1 MDATGLCV
9 LFIYLRHLKSMK
21 ETRFIEQNK
30 EKWADYENM
39 LKEQSPDA
47 EKIYSLFYSISD
59 DLAYARSH
67 YPNRSVR
74 VYLNNLARNL
84 FRNVYSGR
92 KTTLRSALDFWKTDV
107 PMALYNTR
115 YEQLAA
121 LLVFFVAALI
131 GIVSCLS
138 DDQFAA
144 SILGKSYVRMTLEN
158 IHNGKPM
165 AVYDEDS
172 PFSMFLAIASNNLK
186 VCYIGF
192 SMGIMGGL
200 GTLYI
205 LLYNGIMVGTFQFF
219 FAKYNLLWSSFLT
232 IWMHGALEISSI
244 VIGSGAGFTIGK
256 GLLFPGTYSRLQ
268 SLLLAAR
275 RAITIMI
282 GISPV
287 IVVAAYIE
295 SFLTRYY
302 DMHEAIKLVLILASF
317 GFILF
322 YFVFY
327 PFIKKRSQK
336 EYSYQADG
344 LTYIKPVAFDP
355 RQIYTAGQI
364 SGFSLQFFGKV
375 FQKTGWTTV
384 VFSVLYTIF
393 IAVLQYQETNGFEIV
408 KQSGLW
414 FTLFYF
420 SESTSAFALHILLI
434 SSLVLITWFHVIKYA
449 DPANARSFPA
459 TIARFGI
466 PTLIVFGTISGFFLI
481 DNGWNLFYA
490 LILPGMYVW
499 LGMTLVSKDSIGNI
513 VGKTWEYTFG
523 SLWKSVAC
531 FLIFILLGLF
541 CILLSSSQMTSKVM
555 DLIYWNVSVNN
566 SETTR
571 IIFTYLP
578 TIFGYLLLLITAQL
592 LVISSC
598 ILAFTLIETNQA
610 SGLITRI
617 RALQNE

>member
-1 MDATGLCV
+1 
-9 LFIYLRHLKSMK
+9 
-21 ETRFIEQNK
+21 
-30 EKWADYENM
+30 
-39 LKEQSPDA
+39 
-47 EKIYSLFYSISD
+47 
-59 DLAYARSH
+59 
-67 YPNRSVR
+67 
-74 VYLNNLARNL
+74 
-84 FRNVYSGR
+84 
-92 KTTLRSALDFWKTDV
+92 
-107 PMALYNTR
+107 MALYNTR

-121 LLVFFVAALI
+121 FLVFLVAALI

-158 IHNGKPM
+158 IYNGKPM

-172 PFSMFLAIASNNLK
+172 PLSMFFAIASNNLK

-244 VIGSGAGFTIGK
+244 VIGSGAGFTLGK

-295 SFLTRYY
+295 SFLTRHY
-302 DMHEAIKLVLILASF
+302 DMHDAIKLVLILASF

-327 PFIKKRSQK
+327 PFIKGRSQK

-344 LTYIKPVAFDP
+344 LTYLKPVAFDP
-355 RQIYTAGQI
+355 NQIYNAGQI
-364 SGFSLQFFGKV
+364 SGFSLRFFGKAV
-375 FQKTGWTTV
+375 QKTGWITL
-384 VFSVLYTIF
+384 VFSVLYTILV
-393 IAVLQYQETNGFEIV
+393 AALQYQETIGFELV
-408 KQSGLW
+408 RQSGLW
-414 FTLFYF
+414 YTLFYF
-420 SESTSAFALHILLI
+420 SESTSAFALHIFLT
-434 SSLVLITWFHVIKYA
+434 SCLVLITWFHVVKYV
-449 DPANARSFPA
+449 DPGNARTFPA
-459 TIARFGI
+459 TVTRFGI
-466 PTLIVFGTISGFFLI
+466 PTLIVFGTISALFLF
-481 DNGWNLFYA
+481 DSAWNLLYA
-490 LILPGMYVW
+490 LILPGFYVW
-499 LGMTLVSKDSIGNI
+499 LGMMLVSKDSIGTV

-523 SLWKSVAC
+523 SLGKSVAC
-531 FLIFILLGLF
+531 FLIFILMGLF
-541 CILLSSSQMTSKVM
+541 CILLTSSTMASKVF
-555 DLIYWNVSVNN
+555 DLIYWNISVNN

-578 TIFGYLLLLITAQL
+578 TVFGYFLLLITAQL
-592 LVISSC
+592 LIISSC
-598 ILAFTLIETNQA
+598 ILAYTLLETNQA

>member
-1 MDATGLCV
+1 
-9 LFIYLRHLKSMK
+9 
-21 ETRFIEQNK
+21 
-30 EKWADYENM
+30 
-39 LKEQSPDA
+39 
-47 EKIYSLFYSISD
+47 
-59 DLAYARSH
+59 
-67 YPNRSVR
+67 
-74 VYLNNLARNL
+74 
-84 FRNVYSGR
+84 
-92 KTTLRSALDFWKTDV
+92 
-107 PMALYNTR
+107 
-115 YEQLAA
+115 
-121 LLVFFVAALI
+121 
-131 GIVSCLS
+131 
-138 DDQFAA
+138 
-144 SILGKSYVRMTLEN
+144 
-158 IHNGKPM
+158 
-165 AVYDEDS
+165 
-172 PFSMFLAIASNNLK
+172 
-186 VCYIGF
+186 
-192 SMGIMGGL
+192 
-200 GTLYI
+200 
-205 LLYNGIMVGTFQFF
+205 
-219 FAKYNLLWSSFLT
+219 
-232 IWMHGALEISSI
+232 MHGALEISSI

-302 DMHEAIKLVLILASF
+302 DMHEAIKLALILASF

-327 PFIKKRSQK
+327 PFIKGRSQK

-344 LTYIKPVAFDP
+344 LTYLKPVAFDP
-355 RQIYTAGQI
+355 RQIYNAGQI

-384 VFSVLYTIF
+384 IFSVLYTIF

>member
-1 MDATGLCV
+1 
-9 LFIYLRHLKSMK
+9 MK
-21 ETRFIEQNK
+21 ETQFIEQNK

-59 DLAYARSH
+59 DLAYARAH

-92 KTTLRSALDFWKTDV
+92 KTTLRSAIDFWKTDV

-121 LLVFFVAALI
+121 LLVFIVAALI

-172 PFSMFLAIASNNLK
+172 PFSMFFSIASNNLK

-244 VIGSGAGFTIGK
+244 VIGSGAGFTLGK

-327 PFIKKRSQK
+327 PFIKGRSQK
-336 EYSYQADG
+336 EHSYQADG
-344 LTYIKPVAFDP
+344 LTYLKPIAFDTK
-355 RQIYTAGQI
+355 QIYNEGQI
-364 SGFSLQFFGKV
+364 SGFSLGFFGKV
-375 FQKTGWTTV
+375 FQKTGWITL
-384 VFSVLYTIF
+384 VFSVLYTSLVAI
-393 IAVLQYQETNGFEIV
+393 LQYQETNGFEIV
-408 KQSGLW
+408 RQSGLW
-414 FTLFYF
+414 YTLSYF
-420 SESTSAFALHILLI
+420 SESTSVFALHIFLTTC
-434 SSLVLITWFHVIKYA
+434 LVLITWFQVVKLA
-449 DPANARSFPA
+449 DPANACTFPA
-459 TIARFGI
+459 TVTRFGI
-466 PTLIVFGTISGFFLI
+466 PTIIVFGTISAFFLF
-481 DNGWNLFYA
+481 DSAWKLLYV
-490 LILPGMYVW
+490 LILPGFYVW
-499 LGMTLVSKDSIGNI
+499 FGMTLVSNESIGSS
-513 VGKTWEYTFG
+513 VGKTWDYTFG
-523 SLWKSVAC
+523 SLRKSMAC
-531 FLIFILLGLF
+531 FLIFIGLGWV
-541 CILLSSSQMTSKVM
+541 CIVLTDSQMTSKVL
-555 DLIYWNVSVNN
+555 DLIYWNVSVSN
-566 SETTR
+566 SEITR
-571 IIFTYLP
+571 IVFTYLP
-578 TIFGYLLLLITAQL
+578 TCVGYCFVLITAQL
-592 LVISSC
+592 LVISSS

-610 SGLITRI
+610 SGLISRI
-617 RALQNE
+617 RALLNE

>member
-1 MDATGLCV
+1 
-9 LFIYLRHLKSMK
+9 
-21 ETRFIEQNK
+21 
-30 EKWADYENM
+30 
-39 LKEQSPDA
+39 
-47 EKIYSLFYSISD
+47 
-59 DLAYARSH
+59 
-67 YPNRSVR
+67 
-74 VYLNNLARNL
+74 
-84 FRNVYSGR
+84 VYSGR
-92 KTTLRSALDFWKTDV
+92 KTTLRSAFYFWKTDV

-244 VIGSGAGFTIGK
+244 VIGSGAGFTLGK

-287 IVVAAYIE
+287 ILVAAYIE

-327 PFIKKRSQK
+327 PFIKGRSQK

-344 LTYIKPVAFDP
+344 LTYLKPVAFDP
-355 RQIYTAGQI
+355 KQIYNAGQI
-364 SGFSLQFFGKV
+364 SGFSLRFFGKV
-375 FQKTGWTTV
+375 FEKTGWITL
-384 VFSVLYTIF
+384 VFSILYTSYVAI
-393 IAVLQYQETNGFEIV
+393 LQYQETNGFEIV
-408 KQSGLW
+408 RQSGLW
-414 FTLFYF
+414 FTLSYF
-420 SESTSAFALHILLI
+420 SESTSAFALHIFLT
-434 SSLVLITWFHVIKYA
+434 SCLVLITWFQA
-449 DPANARSFPA
+449 
-459 TIARFGI
+459 
-466 PTLIVFGTISGFFLI
+466 
-481 DNGWNLFYA
+481 
-490 LILPGMYVW
+490 
-499 LGMTLVSKDSIGNI
+499 
-513 VGKTWEYTFG
+513 EYMPECR
-523 SLWKSVAC
+523 K
-531 FLIFILLGLF
+531 
-541 CILLSSSQMTSKVM
+541 K
-555 DLIYWNVSVNN
+555 
-566 SETTR
+566 
-571 IIFTYLP
+571 
-578 TIFGYLLLLITAQL
+578 
-592 LVISSC
+592 
-598 ILAFTLIETNQA
+598 
-610 SGLITRI
+610 
-617 RALQNE
+617 

>member
-1 MDATGLCV
+1 
-9 LFIYLRHLKSMK
+9 MK
-21 ETRFIEQNK
+21 ETQFIEQNK
-30 EKWADYENM
+30 EKWAEYENM
-39 LKEQSPDA
+39 LKEQTPDA

-74 VYLNNLARNL
+74 VYLNNLSRNL

-92 KTTLRSALDFWKTDV
+92 KTTVRSALDFWKTDV

-131 GIVSCLS
+131 GIVSCLA

-158 IHNGKPM
+158 IHKGKPM
-165 AVYDEDS
+165 AVYDENS
-172 PFSMFLAIASNNLK
+172 PFSMFFAIASNNLK

-244 VIGSGAGFTIGK
+244 VIGSGAGFSLGK

-295 SFLTRYY
+295 SFLTRHY
-302 DMHEAIKLVLILASF
+302 DMHEAIKLALILASF

-327 PFIKKRSQK
+327 PFIKGRSQK
-336 EYSYQADG
+336 ENSYQADG
-344 LTYIKPVAFDP
+344 LTYLKPVMFDA
-355 RQIYTAGQI
+355 RQIYNAGQI
-364 SGFSLQFFGKV
+364 SGFSLRFFGKV
-375 FQKTGWTTV
+375 VQKTLWVTL
-384 VFSVLYTIF
+384 VFSLLYTSVV
-393 IAVLQYQETNGFEIV
+393 AALQYQETIGFELV
-408 KQSGLW
+408 RQSGLW

-420 SESTSAFALHILLI
+420 SESSSVFALH
-434 SSLVLITWFHVIKYA
+434 LVLITCLVLYTFHHLVKHTDQA
-449 DPANARSFPA
+449 PSMTFPR
-459 TIARFGI
+459 TVLRFGI
-466 PTLIVFGTISGFFLI
+466 PTALVFGTISAMFLI
-481 DNGWNLFYA
+481 EGAWKLLYV
-490 LILPGMYVW
+490 LILPCFYVW
-499 LGMTLVSKDSIGNI
+499 QGMVLVSKEPMGSSI
-513 VGKTWEYTFG
+513 GKTWEYMFG
-523 SLWKSVAC
+523 SAGKSFAC
-531 FLIFILLGLF
+531 LLIFMLMGLF
-541 CILLSSSQMTSKVM
+541 CIILTSSPLTEKVM
-555 DLIYWNVSVNN
+555 DLIYWNVSVSD
-566 SETTR
+566 SEVTR
-571 IIFTYLP
+571 IMFNYVP
-578 TIFGYLLLLITAQL
+578 TFVAYSFLLITAQL

-598 ILAFTLIETNQA
+598 ILAYTLIETNQA
-610 SGLITRI
+610 GGLITRI

>member
-1 MDATGLCV
+1 MDATCLFV

-21 ETRFIEQNK
+21 ETQFIEQNK

-92 KTTLRSALDFWKTDV
+92 KTTIRSALDFWKTDV

-121 LLVFFVAALI
+121 FLVFFVAAII

-138 DDQFAA
+138 DDQFAS

-158 IHNGKPM
+158 IHKGKPM

-172 PFSMFLAIASNNLK
+172 PFSMFIAIATNNLK

-256 GLLFPGTYSRLQ
+256 GLLFPGTYSRMQ

-295 SFLTRYY
+295 SFLTRHYN
-302 DMHEAIKLVLILASF
+302 MHEAIKLTLILASF

-327 PFIKKRSQK
+327 PFIKGRSRK
-336 EYSYQADG
+336 EHSYQADG
-344 LTYIKPVAFDP
+344 LTYLKPVVFDSK
-355 RQIYTAGQI
+355 QIYNAGQI
-364 SGFSLQFFGKV
+364 SGFSLRFFGNM
-375 FQKTGWTTV
+375 FQKTIWFTL
-384 VFSVLYTIF
+384 VFSLLYTIMV
-393 IAVLQYQETNGFEIV
+393 AVLQYQETIGFELV
-408 KQSGLW
+408 RQSGLW
-414 FTLFYF
+414 YTLFYF
-420 SESTSAFALHILLI
+420 SESPSAFALHLVLI
-434 SSLVLITWFHVIKYA
+434 TSLVLITCYLLMKHT
-449 DPANARSFPA
+449 DPSNARSFPA
-459 TIARFGI
+459 TVLGFGI
-466 PTLIVFGTISGFFLI
+466 PTVIVFGTISVLLLI
-481 DNGWNLFYA
+481 EGAWKLLYVF
-490 LILPGMYVW
+490 ILPGFYVW
-499 LGMTLVSKDSIGNI
+499 LGMILVSKETIGS
-513 VGKTWEYTFG
+513 VVAKTWEYTFG
-523 SLWKSVAC
+523 SPGKAMAC

-541 CILLSSSQMTSKVM
+541 GIVLTSSPLASKVM
-555 DLIYWNVSVNN
+555 DLIYWNVSVSN
-566 SETTR
+566 SEITR
-571 IIFTYLP
+571 VIFIYLP
-578 TIFGYLLLLITAQL
+578 TWIGYCFMLITAQL

-598 ILAFTLIETNQA
+598 ILAYTLIETNQA
-610 SGLITRI
+610 GGLLNRI

>member
-1 MDATGLCV
+1 
-9 LFIYLRHLKSMK
+9 MK
-21 ETRFIEQNK
+21 ETQFIEQNK

-39 LKEQSPDA
+39 LEEPSPDA
-47 EKIYSLFYSISD
+47 EKIYRLFYSISD

-92 KTTLRSALDFWKTDV
+92 KTTFRSALDFWKADV

-121 LLVFFVAALI
+121 FLVFLIAALI

-172 PFSMFLAIASNNLK
+172 PFTMFFAIASNNLK

-200 GTLYI
+200 GTLYM

-295 SFLTRYY
+295 SFLTRHY
-302 DMHEAIKLVLILASF
+302 DMHEAIKLALILASF

-322 YFVFY
+322 YFVIY
-327 PFIKKRSQK
+327 PFVKGRSQK
-336 EYSYQADG
+336 EQSYQADG
-344 LTYIKPVAFDP
+344 LTYLKPVVFDP
-355 RQIYTAGQI
+355 KQIYNAGQI
-364 SGFSLQFFGKV
+364 SGFSLRFFGNM
-375 FQKTGWTTV
+375 FEKTGKITL
-384 VFSVLYTIF
+384 VFSLLYT
-393 IAVLQYQETNGFEIV
+393 ALVAALQYQETIGFELV
-408 KQSGLW
+408 RQSGLW
-414 FTLFYF
+414 YTLFYF
-420 SESTSAFALHILLI
+420 TESASAFALHLFFTTC
-434 SSLVLITWFHVIKYA
+434 LVLISCFQLFKQT
-449 DPANARSFPA
+449 DPANSLSFPG
-459 TIARFGI
+459 TVRRFGI
-466 PTLIVFGTISGFFLI
+466 PAAIVFATISALFLFE
-481 DNGWNLFYA
+481 GAWKLLYV
-490 LILPGMYVW
+490 LILPGLYAG
-499 LGMTLVSKDSIGNI
+499 LGMILVSKESIGTS
-513 VGKTWEYTFG
+513 VGKSWEYMFG
-523 SLWKSVAC
+523 SFGKSIAC
-531 FLIFILLGLF
+531 FLIFMLLGLF
-541 CILLSSSQMTSKVM
+541 CIILTGSPMTSKVF
-555 DLIYWNVSVNN
+555 DLIYWNMSVSN
-566 SETTR
+566 SEITR

-578 TIFGYLLLLITAQL
+578 TCIGYGFLLITAQL

-598 ILAFTLIETNQA
+598 ILAFSLIETNQA
-610 SGLITRI
+610 GGLLKRI
-617 RALQNE
+617 RTLQNE

>member
-1 MDATGLCV
+1 
-9 LFIYLRHLKSMK
+9 MK
-21 ETRFIEQNK
+21 ETQFIEQNK

-59 DLAYARSH
+59 DLAYARAH

-92 KTTLRSALDFWKTDV
+92 KTTLRSAFYFWKTDV

-244 VIGSGAGFTIGK
+244 VIGSGAGFTLGK

-287 IVVAAYIE
+287 ILVAAYIE

-327 PFIKKRSQK
+327 PFIKGRSQK

-344 LTYIKPVAFDP
+344 LTYLKPVAFDP
-355 RQIYTAGQI
+355 KQIYNAGQI
-364 SGFSLQFFGKV
+364 SGFSLRFFGKV
-375 FQKTGWTTV
+375 FEKTGWITL
-384 VFSVLYTIF
+384 VFSILYTSYVAI
-393 IAVLQYQETNGFEIV
+393 LQYQETNGFEIV
-408 KQSGLW
+408 RQSGLW
-414 FTLFYF
+414 FTLSYF
-420 SESTSAFALHILLI
+420 SESTSAFALHIFLT
-434 SSLVLITWFHVIKYA
+434 SCLVLITWFHVIKYA
-449 DPANARSFPA
+449 DPANSRTFLS
-459 TIARFGI
+459 TVTHFGI
-466 PTLIVFGTISGFFLI
+466 PTVIVFGTISAFFLF
-481 DNGWNLFYA
+481 DSAWNLLYA
-490 LILPGMYVW
+490 LILPGFYVW
-499 LGMTLVSKDSIGNI
+499 LGMMLVSKDSIGT
-513 VGKTWEYTFG
+513 VAGKTWEYTFG
-523 SLWKSVAC
+523 SLGKSVAC
-531 FLIFILLGLF
+531 FLIFILMGLF
-541 CILLSSSQMTSKVM
+541 CILLTSSTMASKVF
-555 DLIYWNVSVNN
+555 DLIYWNISVNN

-578 TIFGYLLLLITAQL
+578 TVFGYFLLLITAQL
-592 LVISSC
+592 LIISSC
-598 ILAFTLIETNQA
+598 ILAYTLLETNQA
-610 SGLITRI
+610 NGLITRI

>member
-1 MDATGLCV
+1 
-9 LFIYLRHLKSMK
+9 MK
-21 ETRFIEQNK
+21 ETQFIEQNK

-39 LKEQSPDA
+39 LKEQTPDA

-84 FRNVYSGR
+84 FRNVYAGR

-115 YEQLAA
+115 FEQLAA
-121 LLVFFVAALI
+121 FLVFLVAALI

-172 PFSMFLAIASNNLK
+172 PFSMFFAIATNNLK

-244 VIGSGAGFTIGK
+244 VIGSGAGFTLGK

-287 IVVAAYIE
+287 IVAAAYIE

-302 DMHEAIKLVLILASF
+302 DMHEVIKLALILASF

-327 PFIKKRSQK
+327 PFIKGRSQK
-336 EYSYQADG
+336 EYSYQSDG
-344 LTYIKPVAFDP
+344 LTYLKPVAFDP
-355 RQIYTAGQI
+355 KQIYNAGQI
-364 SGFSLQFFGKV
+364 SGFSLRFFGNM
-375 FQKTGWTTV
+375 FQKTGWITLV
-384 VFSVLYTIF
+384 LSILYTSFVAI
-393 IAVLQYQETNGFEIV
+393 LQYQETKGFEIV
-408 KQSGLW
+408 RQSGLW
-414 FTLFYF
+414 YTLFYF
-420 SESTSAFALHILLI
+420 SESTSAFALHLFFTTG
-434 SSLVLITWFHVIKYA
+434 LVLITWYHLIKQTN
-449 DPANARSFPA
+449 PAHSVSIPVAVW
-459 TIARFGI
+459 RFGI
-466 PTLIVFGTISGFFLI
+466 PTTIVFGIISALFLFES
-481 DNGWNLFYA
+481 GWKVLYV
-490 LILPGMYVW
+490 LILPGFYVW
-499 LGMTLVSKDSIGNI
+499 LGMILVSKESIGSTI
-513 VGKTWEYTFG
+513 AKTWEYTFG
-523 SLWKSVAC
+523 SPGKSIAC
-531 FLIFILLGLF
+531 FLIFMLLGMF
-541 CILLSSSQMTSKVM
+541 CLMLTSSPLTSRVF
-555 DLIYWNVSVNN
+555 DLIYWNVAVSDN
-566 SETTR
+566 EITR
-571 IIFTYLP
+571 IIFSYLP
-578 TIFGYLLLLITAQL
+578 TCIGYCFLLITTQL

-598 ILAFTLIETNQA
+598 LLVFTLIETNQA
-610 SGLITRI
+610 GGLLTRI
-617 RALQNE
+617 RALKNE